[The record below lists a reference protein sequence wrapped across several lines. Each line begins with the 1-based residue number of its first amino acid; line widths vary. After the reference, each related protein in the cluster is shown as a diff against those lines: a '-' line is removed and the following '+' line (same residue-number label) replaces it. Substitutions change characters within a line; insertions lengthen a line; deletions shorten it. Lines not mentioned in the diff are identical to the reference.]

1 MEEHA
6 MRPGLRAFKRLVVVG
21 LFVLAAYGYYA
32 ARSHAPQAMG
42 EDAPR
47 STLRIGAPRP
57 SATPQ
62 QQAAPPRQ
70 APAPANVP
78 YTASSGGGSRLSI
91 RPAAPTSPP
100 VAHPAPVATQ
110 PPSTLIAPAQPS
122 VSQAPALQPALAQ
135 PPVLQAPSTTAAAP
149 SGAPLLL
156 TPANPAPTAQA
167 IPPVAMPEV
176 ASPQLLTPPP
186 IADTATLS
194 NTATPDDTATPLAP
208 SAPLAPV
215 GPAIRPLVRGAGTP
229 NGAATQTPGVVVSDA
244 PADAVTIAGD
254 GTLSDAPAMTDPA
267 VQEPQLTTPAPQ
279 LAAPTIKSAAPALP
293 SRDVPSIAAPSIAAP
308 ANTPTPSA
316 VLPPIAVKPLPAAP
330 TPVVTTPMTSTPE
343 VMSQTVDAAPAELAL
358 DTVAADPTRSQPL
371 TLEPVD
377 FNGVLLGETTLDEV
391 LQSWG
396 QPLARG
402 GEGANARLKYQIDP
416 FAGVEVSFI
425 GGKATA
431 VVVDL
436 GDMFS
441 PADVAKE
448 LNLKL
453 EDTVAVE
460 DAAGNELGLVFP
472 ERGVSM
478 RYEDGAAEP
487 KVAQIGL
494 DQVSARP
501 FVMRAERRRIER
513 PTSALIDLATA
524 LKLNPEEAR
533 AHWLKSRILAAAG
546 RPREALA
553 SVETALRLDPK
564 SAEYLLTR
572 AGLLADQGL
581 FEAALKDNETVING
595 TQKLAH
601 YQARA
606 WRQRGDLLAD
616 GPAPDSQQSLDAHT
630 RAMRIAETLYD
641 DPTTLIRRDA
651 KQTLI
656 EAHLAIADDVA
667 WGDFQAKEAATA
679 RWLVKAENLAKQGI
693 LEDRLSPY
701 LILEVYQRGLGACVG
716 TPGAVDPLDWAERLE
731 RTTAAALQDCKD
743 PLKRRQIQFE
753 AGLGLYDALQ
763 ALHARGDVDN
773 ALRFGTVAVEMIQ
786 AGRVG
791 RDEAPNDAY
800 RFGRLYF
807 RIGSLYAVAKN
818 DHKQAVEWFDRSAP
832 LLERPLADAA
842 AADRGRQGETLV
854 SMGLS
859 YWTIGKRERGLQLT
873 DLGTRFMQRAVSEET
888 LAPDA
893 MGVAYSNLAVMHDGL
908 GDQTT
913 GRRFHEM
920 AARAEASAPTLQQGG
935 TIRR

>member
-1 MEEHA
+1 

-21 LFVLAAYGYYA
+21 LFVLSACGYYA
-32 ARSHAPQAMG
+32 ARSAAPQATA
-42 EDAPR
+42 DDSPR

-57 SATPQ
+57 SASPPQ
-62 QQAAPPRQ
+62 PSAPLRPAPP
-70 APAPANVP
+70 AANIP
-78 YTASSGGGSRLSI
+78 YTASSGGGSRLTI
-91 RPAAPTSPP
+91 RTAPPTAPTVVTP
-100 VAHPAPVATQ
+100 
-110 PPSTLIAPAQPS
+110 
-122 VSQAPALQPALAQ
+122 AQ
-135 PPVLQAPSTTAAAP
+135 PPVLQVPGTAPAVA
-149 SGAPLLL
+149 SGAPLLIA
-156 TPANPAPTAQA
+156 PANPAPTVQTVPPAALPEIVSPQPA
-167 IPPVAMPEV
+167 APPTAPAAPVA
-176 ASPQLLTPPP
+176 
-186 IADTATLS
+186 
-194 NTATPDDTATPLAP
+194 
-208 SAPLAPV
+208 
-215 GPAIRPLVRGAGTP
+215 PAIRPLVRAGGAP
-229 NGAATQTPGVVVSDA
+229 NAAPMLKPDAVVSDA

-254 GTLSDAPAMTDPA
+254 GSLSDGMSTN
-267 VQEPQLTTPAPQ
+267 EPSAAQPQPTATPAQ
-279 LAAPTIKSAAPALP
+279 LAAPANQSPGSPRSDRI
-293 SRDVPSIAAPSIAAP
+293 VPSVITPVVTPGIAAPSTAA
-308 ANTPTPSA
+308 AQTPT
-316 VLPPIAVKPLPAAP
+316 VQV
-330 TPVVTTPMTSTPE
+330 PE
-343 VMSQTVDAAPAELAL
+343 VLSQTVDAAPAATAL
-358 DTVAADPTRSQPL
+358 DAVAADPTRSQPL
-371 TLEPVD
+371 ALEPVD

-391 LQSWG
+391 LQNWG

-416 FAGVEVSFI
+416 FAGVEISFA
-425 GGKATA
+425 GGKAAA

-436 GDMFS
+436 GDQFS

-453 EDTVAVE
+453 EAAVAVE

-478 RYEDGAAEP
+478 RFEDDAAEP

-501 FVMRAERRRIER
+501 FVMRAERRRLER
-513 PTSALIDLATA
+513 PSAALIDVATA
-524 LKLNPEEAR
+524 LKLNPDEAR
-533 AHWLKSRILAAAG
+533 AHWLKGRILAAAG

-553 SVETALRLDPK
+553 CVETALKLDPK
-564 SAEYLLTR
+564 SAEYLLSR

-581 FEAALKDNETVING
+581 FENALKDNETVING

-616 GPAPDSQQSLDAHT
+616 GPAPDAQQSLDAHM
-630 RAMRIAETLYD
+630 RAMRIAESLFD
-641 DPTTLIRRDA
+641 DPTATIRRDA

-656 EAHLAIADDVA
+656 EAHLAVADDVA

-679 RWLVKAENLAKQGI
+679 RWLAKAESLAKQGI
-693 LEDRLSPY
+693 LEDRLSQY
-701 LILEVYQRGLGACVG
+701 LILEVYERGLGACVG

-731 RTTAAALQDCKD
+731 RTTAAALQDCQD

-832 LLERPLADAA
+832 LLERPLPDAA

-859 YWTIGKRERGLQLT
+859 YWTVGKRERGLQLT
-873 DLGTRFMQRAVSEET
+873 DLGTRFMQRAVSEGM
-888 LAPDA
+888 LNPDA
-893 MGVAYSNLAVMHDGL
+893 MGVAYSNLAVMHDGM
-908 GDQTT
+908 GDATT

-920 AARAEASAPTLQQGG
+920 AARAEAAPPTLDQGG
-935 TIRR
+935 TLRR

>member
-1 MEEHA
+1 MLK
-6 MRPGLRAFKRLVVVG
+6 P
-21 LFVLAAYGYYA
+21 
-32 ARSHAPQAMG
+32 
-42 EDAPR
+42 DA
-47 STLRIGAPRP
+47 
-57 SATPQ
+57 
-62 QQAAPPRQ
+62 
-70 APAPANVP
+70 
-78 YTASSGGGSRLSI
+78 
-91 RPAAPTSPP
+91 
-100 VAHPAPVATQ
+100 
-110 PPSTLIAPAQPS
+110 
-122 VSQAPALQPALAQ
+122 
-135 PPVLQAPSTTAAAP
+135 
-149 SGAPLLL
+149 
-156 TPANPAPTAQA
+156 
-167 IPPVAMPEV
+167 
-176 ASPQLLTPPP
+176 
-186 IADTATLS
+186 
-194 NTATPDDTATPLAP
+194 
-208 SAPLAPV
+208 
-215 GPAIRPLVRGAGTP
+215 
-229 NGAATQTPGVVVSDA
+229 VVSDA

-254 GTLSDAPAMTDPA
+254 GSLSDGMSTN
-267 VQEPQLTTPAPQ
+267 EPSAAQPQPTATPAQ
-279 LAAPTIKSAAPALP
+279 LAAPANQSPGSPLSDRI
-293 SRDVPSIAAPSIAAP
+293 VPSVITPVVTPGIAAPSTAA
-308 ANTPTPSA
+308 AQTPT
-316 VLPPIAVKPLPAAP
+316 VQV
-330 TPVVTTPMTSTPE
+330 PE
-343 VMSQTVDAAPAELAL
+343 VLSQTVDAAPAATAL
-358 DTVAADPTRSQPL
+358 DAVAADPTRSQPL
-371 TLEPVD
+371 ALEPVD

-391 LQSWG
+391 LQNWG

-416 FAGVEVSFI
+416 FAGVEVSFA
-425 GGKATA
+425 GGKAAA

-436 GDMFS
+436 GDQFS

-453 EDTVAVE
+453 EDAVAVE

-478 RYEDGAAEP
+478 RFEDDAAEP

-501 FVMRAERRRIER
+501 FVMRAERRRLER
-513 PTSALIDLATA
+513 PSAALIDVATA
-524 LKLNPEEAR
+524 LKLNPDEAR
-533 AHWLKSRILAAAG
+533 AHWLKGRILAAAG

-553 SVETALRLDPK
+553 CVETALKLDPK
-564 SAEYLLTR
+564 SAEYLLSR

-581 FEAALKDNETVING
+581 FENALKDNETVING

-616 GPAPDSQQSLDAHT
+616 GPAPDAQQALDAHM
-630 RAMRIAETLYD
+630 RAMRIAESLFD
-641 DPTTLIRRDA
+641 DPTATIRRDA

-656 EAHLAIADDVA
+656 EAHLAVADDVA

-679 RWLVKAENLAKQGI
+679 RWLAKAESLAKQGI
-693 LEDRLSPY
+693 LEDRLSQY
-701 LILEVYQRGLGACVG
+701 LILEVYERGLGACVG

-731 RTTAAALQDCKD
+731 RTTAAALQDCQD

-832 LLERPLADAA
+832 LLERPLPDAA

-859 YWTIGKRERGLQLT
+859 YWTVGKRERGLQLT
-873 DLGTRFMQRAVSEET
+873 DLGTRFMQRAVSEGMLHPE
-888 LAPDA
+888 A
-893 MGVAYSNLAVMHDGL
+893 MGVAYSNLAVMHDGM
-908 GDQTT
+908 GDATT

-920 AARAEASAPTLQQGG
+920 AARAEAAPPTLDQGG
-935 TIRR
+935 TLRR

>member
-1 MEEHA
+1 M
-6 MRPGLRAFKRLVVVG
+6 LI
-21 LFVLAAYGYYA
+21 
-32 ARSHAPQAMG
+32 APTQPAVT
-42 EDAPR
+42 
-47 STLRIGAPRP
+47 S
-57 SATPQ
+57 
-62 QQAAPPRQ
+62 QAAPP
-70 APAPANVP
+70 
-78 YTASSGGGSRLSI
+78 
-91 RPAAPTSPP
+91 AALPEIVSPQL
-100 VAHPAPVATQ
+100 T
-110 PPSTLIAPAQPS
+110 
-122 VSQAPALQPALAQ
+122 
-135 PPVLQAPSTTAAAP
+135 APSTT
-149 SGAPLLL
+149 
-156 TPANPAPTAQA
+156 
-167 IPPVAMPEV
+167 
-176 ASPQLLTPPP
+176 
-186 IADTATLS
+186 DT
-194 NTATPDDTATPLAP
+194 TATPVAP
-208 SAPLAPV
+208 AAPIAPV
-215 GPAIRPLVRGAGTP
+215 APAIRPLVRAGATP
-229 NGAATQTPGVVVSDA
+229 NPATALKPDVIVSDA

-254 GTLSDAPAMTDPA
+254 GSLSDGLEIKEPSAAQPPATA
-267 VQEPQLTTPAPQ
+267 TPSQ
-279 LAAPTIKSAAPALP
+279 LAAPASKSPAFAAPDRIIP
-293 SRDVPSIAAPSIAAP
+293 SVAAPSAASS
-308 ANTPTPSA
+308 NMPTPSA
-316 VLPPIAVKPLPAAP
+316 ASPPIAVKPLTPAAAA
-330 TPVVTTPMTSTPE
+330 TTTPE
-343 VMSQTVDAAPAELAL
+343 VQSPEVLSQTVDAAPAELAL
-358 DTVAADPTRSQPL
+358 DTVAADPTRSHPL
-371 TLEPVD
+371 TLEPID

-402 GEGANARLKYQIDP
+402 GEGNNARLKFQIDP
-416 FAGVEVSFI
+416 FAGVEVTFVGS
-425 GGKATA
+425 KATA
-431 VVVDL
+431 VVIDL
-436 GDMFS
+436 GDQFA

-453 EDTVAVE
+453 DDSVAVE

-513 PTSALIDLATA
+513 PSAALIDIATA
-524 LKLNPEEAR
+524 LKLSPNEAR
-533 AHWLKSRILAAAG
+533 AHWLKGRILAAAG

-553 SVETALRLDPK
+553 CVETALKLDPK
-564 SAEYLLTR
+564 SAEYLLSR

-581 FEAALKDNETVING
+581 FENALKDNETVING

-616 GPAPDSQQSLDAHT
+616 GPEPDAQQSLDAHM
-630 RAMRIAETLYD
+630 RAMRIAESLYD
-641 DPTTLIRRDA
+641 DPTATIRRDA

-656 EAHLAIADDVA
+656 EAHLAVADDVA

-679 RWLVKAENLAKQGI
+679 RWLAKAESLAKQGI
-693 LEDRLSPY
+693 LEDRLSQY
-701 LILEVYQRGLGACVG
+701 LILEVYERGLGACVG

-731 RTTAAALQDCKD
+731 RTTAAALQDCQD

-807 RIGSLYAVAKN
+807 RIGSLYAVQKN
-818 DHKQAVEWFDRSAP
+818 DHKKAVEWFDRSAP
-832 LLERPLADAA
+832 LLERPLPDAA

-859 YWTIGKRERGLQLT
+859 YWTVGKRDRGLQLT
-873 DLGTRFMQRAVSEET
+873 DLGTRFMQRAVSEGMLHPE
-888 LAPDA
+888 A

-920 AARAEASAPTLQQGG
+920 AARAEAAPPTLDQGG
-935 TIRR
+935 TLRR

>member
-1 MEEHA
+1 
-6 MRPGLRAFKRLVVVG
+6 MRPGLRAFRRLVVVG
-21 LFVLAAYGYYA
+21 LFVSAAYGYHA
-32 ARSHAPQAMG
+32 GRSHAPQALG

-57 SATPQ
+57 SATPTQ
-62 QQAAPPRQ
+62 LQSAPTRQ
-70 APAPANVP
+70 APATAIVP
-78 YTASSGGGSRLSI
+78 YTASSGGGSRLTI
-91 RPAAPTSPP
+91 RPATPT
-100 VAHPAPVATQ
+100 
-110 PPSTLIAPAQPS
+110 PSTVVTP
-122 VSQAPALQPALAQ
+122 AQ
-135 PPVLQAPSTTAAAP
+135 PPVLQIPGTAAAAP
-149 SGAPLLL
+149 SGAPLLIA
-156 TPANPAPTAQA
+156 PANPAPTAQTA
-167 IPPVAMPEV
+167 PPAALPVV
-176 ASPQLLTPPP
+176 VSPQLVTPPT
-186 IADTATLS
+186 TA
-194 NTATPDDTATPLAP
+194 ATATPLAP
-208 SAPLAPV
+208 AAPMAPV
-215 GPAIRPLVRGAGTP
+215 APPIRPLVRTGGVPST
-229 NGAATQTPGVVVSDA
+229 TTRQTPDVIVSDT

-254 GTLSDAPAMTDPA
+254 GSLSDAPAMNEPA
-267 VQEPQLTTPAPQ
+267 AAQPQPTSTPSQ
-279 LAAPTIKSAAPALP
+279 LAAPAIKSATPAATP
-293 SRDVPSIAAPSIAAP
+293 
-308 ANTPTPSA
+308 TPTPSA
-316 VLPPIAVKPLPAAP
+316 ALPPIAVKPFTPAPVSAP
-330 TPVVTTPMTSTPE
+330 AQMPTVQAPE
-343 VMSQTVDAAPAELAL
+343 VLSQAVDAAPAELAL

-371 TLEPVD
+371 ALEPVD

-402 GEGANARLKYQIDP
+402 GDAATARLKYQIDP
-416 FAGVEVSFI
+416 FAGVEVSFV

-436 GDMFS
+436 GDQFS

-448 LNLKL
+448 LNIKL
-453 EDTVAVE
+453 EDSVAVE

-513 PTSALIDLATA
+513 PSAALIDLATA
-524 LKLNPEEAR
+524 LKLNPDEAR
-533 AHWLKSRILAAAG
+533 AHWLKGRILAAAG

-564 SAEYLLTR
+564 SAEYLLSR

-581 FEAALKDNETVING
+581 FENALKDNETVING

-616 GPAPDSQQSLDAHT
+616 GPAPDAQQSLDAHT
-630 RAMRIAETLYD
+630 RAMRIAETLFD
-641 DPTTLIRRDA
+641 DPTATIRRDA

-656 EAHLAIADDVA
+656 EAHLSIADDVA

-679 RWLVKAENLAKQGI
+679 RWLVKAESLTKQAI
-693 LEDRLSPY
+693 LEDRLSQY
-701 LILEVYQRGLGACVG
+701 LILEVYERGLGACVG

-731 RTTAAALQDCKD
+731 RTTAAALQDCQD

-832 LLERPLADAA
+832 LLERPLPDAA

-859 YWTIGKRERGLQLT
+859 YWTVGKRERGLQLT

-893 MGVAYSNLAVMHDGL
+893 MGVAYSNLAVMHDGM

-920 AARAEASAPTLQQGG
+920 AARAEAAPPTLDQGG
-935 TIRR
+935 TLRR